1 MRISKGLIS
10 DSVRFTNFIFPGITR
25 NGTDSSLYYQS
36 IGVGPLIIWTLL
48 HSLIA
53 LAILFANALVIAS
66 FLKNANL
73 RTRTNY
79 LITSLAL
86 ADLLVGL
93 VSVLSWLV
101 LVHKEQDRDSTWCK
115 TVIEA
120 WYVFEILGRVGP
132 IFHLMALS

>member
-53 LAILFANALVIAS
+53 LAFLQWNPVNATTV
-66 FLKNANL
+66 KNPGRN
-73 RTRTNY
+73 NEVV
-79 LITSLAL
+79 AL
-86 ADLLVGL
+86 TG
-93 VSVLSWLV
+93 SS
-101 LVHKEQDRDSTWCK
+101 K
-115 TVIEA
+115 
-120 WYVFEILGRVGP
+120 
-132 IFHLMALS
+132 